1 MNYLEKKLKEKHI
14 SKQELAIRLGVN
26 KNTIT
31 NYCKKAN
38 FGRISAD
45 RLCAMANILG
55 ISYDELVY
63 EVLGQKRIIVE
74 KVNMNKEPENY
85 VDIIRKI
92 KHDNIT
98 DIVVTRKAYIEE
110 LVNLIDRQ
118 DKGINKLINYIAV
131 RENKDYEEVRKEFDI
146 WVIWRN

>member
-31 NYCKKAN
+31 NYCKKTN
-38 FGRISAD
+38 FDRISAD
-45 RLCAMANILG
+45 RLFAIAKILG
-55 ISYDELVY
+55 ISCDELVY
-63 EVLGQKRIIVE
+63 EVLGQKRITE

-110 LVNLIDRQ
+110 LVNLIERQ

-131 RENKDYEEVRKEFDI
+131 REDKDYEDIRKEFDI
-146 WVIWRN
+146 